1 MFFKRFCL
9 LSCAVFACVGLS
21 LQAQD
26 VKISYE
32 AMGKNYILKAENAS
46 FYPYTIQIVFT
57 KLTGAS
63 GMTTDVPYISV
74 AGNGISRLLTLKRE
88 VEEVPVSFAY
98 QSRAYR
104 GNWKTD
110 SDSSFVYLPP
120 VAPGKKVD
128 IHILTSLEDFFQR
141 DRKEKKVTGLAFRM
155 NEGDTVYAM
164 RSGLVCDVHQ
174 HQASEAEKPGS
185 RLYARTE
192 NYVVIYHKD
201 GSFATYK
208 LFKDEGVFVEPG
220 ENIEA
225 GEPIGIIGG
234 DDYRQGAHLRL
245 QMSGC
250 FGDSDKNNAIEG
262 RAYRSFIPVIAINES
277 ETCKPEGKVAQFE
290 SQHPADLIM
299 KEMSKR
305 EKKQYLKKMN
315 GKK

>member
-1 MFFKRFCL
+1 MFNVRFSL
-9 LSCAVFACVGLS
+9 LFCVVYVFSRFS
-21 LQAQD
+21 LKAQD
-26 VKISYE
+26 VKVSYE
-32 AMGKNYILKAENAS
+32 AMGKNYILKAENSS

-88 VEEVPVSFAY
+88 VEEVPVGFAY
-98 QSRAYR
+98 PSRSYR

-141 DRKEKKVTGLAFRM
+141 DRKGKKVTGLAFRM

-164 RSGLVCDVHQ
+164 RGGLVCDVHQ
-174 HQASEAEKPGS
+174 YQASEAEKPGS
-185 RLYARTE
+185 RVYARTE
-192 NYVVIYHKD
+192 NYVVVYHKD

-208 LFKDEGVFVEPG
+208 LFKNEGVFVEPG

-225 GEPIGIIGG
+225 GEPIGVIGG
-234 DDYRQGAHLRL
+234 NNYRQGAHLRL

-250 FGDSDKNNAIEG
+250 FGDSDKDYAIEG
-262 RAYRSFIPVIAINES
+262 RAYHSFIPIIAVNES
-277 ETCKPEGKVAQFE
+277 ETCKPDGQTAQFE
-290 SQHPADLIM
+290 SSHPADLIM

-315 GKK
+315 GK